1 MAASAILGPD
11 GRPAQRQQQGRRMAG
26 LNGSGAMP
34 WDAADSTSAEMDGW
48 LPWLGSADAD
58 TNFYRD
64 RIVARIRDM
73 VRNDGWT
80 AGGITK
86 ITDAVIG
93 ADLRLSSIPDYRA
106 LSAWAPGFDAAW
118 AKEFSRTAEALW
130 RSWTNDPGLWCEA
143 GRRVTMAGVFRLA
156 FRTLLIEGD
165 ALALLLWRPGRMAPG
180 RARYA
185 TTVQLIDPDRLSNP
199 QNRMD
204 TIDLRGGVEV
214 DEDGAAVAY
223 HVRKAHLGDWWAA
236 AQAVQWERVPRE
248 TDWGRPLVVHTFEAD
263 RIGQHR
269 GAGGVLKPVLAR
281 AKMLA
286 RYEQVELQA
295 AVLNAVFAAYI
306 ESPFD
311 RDLVGDSLSPEGGE
325 ISAYQQMR
333 EGYHSEASIKLNNAR
348 IPILAPGEKIT
359 SVTAARP
366 ASNYPAFQ
374 AAALRHMAGALGT
387 SYEQLSTD
395 YSQSTYSSARA
406 ALIETWKT
414 LSRRRHEFA
423 GGFCAPIYAAFLEEA
438 MDRGELPLP
447 AGAPDFMEARA
458 EYARSK
464 WIGPGRGWVD
474 PVREPQGALMKVAG
488 ALSTLQHEAA
498 ESGGLDIEEIL
509 DQRALEIQMFADRGL
524 PVPPVLL
531 GQAPLTVTA
540 GGNALDQRPGGAEAE
555 ESV

>member
-1 MAASAILGPD
+1 MAAASKILGPD
-11 GRPAQRQQQGRRMAG
+11 GQPAQRRDQGRRMAG
-26 LNGSGAMP
+26 LNGTGAVP
-34 WDAADSTSAEMDGW
+34 WDAADSQSAEMDGW
-48 LPWLGSADAD
+48 HPYLGSADSD
-58 TNFYRD
+58 TNYYRD
-64 RIVARIRDM
+64 RIVARIRDV
-73 VRNDGWT
+73 VRNDGWA

-93 ADLRLSSIPDYRA
+93 ADLRLSSVPDYRA
-106 LSAWAPGFDAAW
+106 LASAWGKGFDATW
-118 AKEFSRTAEALW
+118 AKEFSATAEALW
-130 RSWTNDPGLWCEA
+130 RSWANDPGLWCEA

-156 FRTLLIEGD
+156 FRTLLVEGD

-199 QNRMD
+199 QQRMD
-204 TIDLRGGVEV
+204 TAELRGGVEV
-214 DEDGAAVAY
+214 DDDGAAIAY
-223 HVRKAHLGDWWAA
+223 HIRRAHLGDWWAA
-236 AQAVQWERVPRE
+236 GRAVQWDRIERE
-248 TDWGRPLVVHTFEAD
+248 TAWGRPIVVHCFESD

-269 GAGGVLKPVLAR
+269 GAGGVLKPVLSR

-311 RDLVGDSLSPEGGE
+311 RDLVGDSLAPEGE
-325 ISAYQQMR
+325 LSAYQQMR
-333 EGYHSEASIKLNNAR
+333 EGYHSAANIRLNNAR
-348 IPILAPGEKIT
+348 IPILAPGEKIA

-374 AAALRHMAGALGT
+374 AAALRHLAGALGT
-387 SYEQLSTD
+387 SYEQLSAD
-395 YSQSTYSSARA
+395 YSQSNYSSARA

-423 GGFCAPIYAAFLEEA
+423 QAFAAPIYGAFLEEA

-447 AGAPDFMEARA
+447 ASAPDFMQARA
-458 EYARSK
+458 EYARCR

-474 PVREPQGALMKVAG
+474 PVKEPQGALMKIAG
-488 ALSTLQHEAA
+488 ALSTLQHEAG
-498 ESGGLDIEEIL
+498 ESGGMDIEEIL
-509 DQRALEIQMFADRGL
+509 DQRALEIRMFQERGL

-531 GQAPLTVTA
+531 GNPPPTVTA
-540 GGNALDQRPGGAEAE
+540 GANALEPPAEDAP
-555 ESV
+555 